1 MNPWIREGV
10 VLTLH
15 QPRVA
20 LIAGGSRGL
29 GRMAA
34 VELARAGWDLMI
46 NYRQGEE
53 EATRLVDHLREY
65 GRVVEAVQA
74 DVSQRTEAARLVER
88 TVSMFG
94 RVDALVHAVGPFV
107 RERRRFADYSAEE
120 IDQLIDGNFR
130 SAVMTIHAVLPH
142 MRRKQF
148 GRIILFGFGRAGEAP
163 AWPDR
168 TIYAAAKTAL
178 VSFTKSLAV
187 EEAPYGITVNMVC
200 PGDIVGAN
208 KEKTI
213 QEVRRLS
220 DEETPLGRPGS
231 GEDVARVIRFLC
243 EADSDFVTGNV
254 INITGGLD
262 VIHPVSKA
270 PLE

>member
-1 MNPWIREGV
+1 M
-10 VLTLH
+10 TSH

-20 LIAGGSRGL
+20 LITGGSRGL

-34 VELARAGWDLMI
+34 LELAHNGWNLMVI
-46 NYRQGEE
+46 YRRSEE
-53 EATRLVDHLREY
+53 EAQQLVRHLQKC
-65 GRVVEAVQA
+65 GSDAAAVRA
-74 DVSQRTEAARLVER
+74 DVSRPSEAAGLVER
-88 TVSMFG
+88 AVARFG

-107 RERRRFADYSAEE
+107 RERRRFADYSIEE
-120 IDQLIDGNFR
+120 IDGLIDGNFR
-130 SAVMTIHAVLPH
+130 SALMITHAVLPR
-142 MRRKQF
+142 MRQQQF

-168 TIYAAAKTAL
+168 AVYAAAKTAL

-213 QEVRRLS
+213 RDARKLS
-220 DEETPLGRPGS
+220 DAETPLGRPGS

-243 EADSDFVTGNV
+243 DPDSDFVTGNV
-254 INITGGLD
+254 INVTGGLD